1 MARVLSRLRPTTIV
15 IILIAIGVV
24 RIAATWRVLS
34 DTTDETTHIGA
45 GLDLLQHHE
54 YVVQPE
60 NPPFP
65 RIVMAIAPLLGG
77 MRWPVAGNHYEQ
89 IHEEL
94 YGHGKYE
101 SNLVLMRAGNL
112 FFFILACAALF
123 VWVRREFGEREA
135 VLAVLLFTM
144 QPIILGYSG
153 VATLDAAAVA
163 GLAVAMITFSSWLR
177 KPDATRAAILGAGY
191 GFSILCKFSNI
202 GYVPAACAA
211 MYAVRLLS
219 DPERRRERLRAL
231 ATIVIVP
238 LLAFAVIWAGYGF
251 TIGRLS
257 DLEHY
262 QHELGLLDR
271 LLLSHL
277 PPSTPLPA
285 PLFFRGIGGL
295 LEIDRGA
302 FQSYLFG
309 HVGTNGW
316 WWYFP
321 AAIGLKTTLA
331 FFALILAGAIAVWT
345 NRSKRWAMA
354 ETLAGSAAILAVAM
368 PSTLDLGV
376 RYVLPVY
383 VLLTVAAAIGTVALL
398 ESRRKWVRYA
408 AALLVVLHVT
418 SSVAAHPDYFP
429 YFNELAGG
437 DPGRYL
443 VDSNLDWGQ
452 DLLRLSRVVRQRG
465 IEHIRLNVGW
475 TDFDRLG
482 FPRRGSVT
490 SMQPEQGWIAIG
502 EHVYRTEHTNLG
514 WSWLDPY
521 PMTRIGK
528 SIRLYY
534 LPRLPVWEMAEST
547 VEQKVLL
554 PIAGTVGL
562 VGAPVG
568 VWFRVD
574 QTIRNLSARPVRV
587 ELSAC
592 ETNPSPC
599 RIELQPNQAQRL
611 ASAPGK
617 LPFILVTVP
626 PGRARQLAFSTVV
639 HAGNWPAVQVPA
651 VSETA
656 FQPDRILIPAVPTN
670 ARLNLRVWL
679 LDSNSGTPIEVRL
692 FSPRDGRLIAKRA
705 YTVDHGYFSNS
716 DLGSGLPELR
726 DEPVNVEIES
736 SGARV
741 WAMMTT
747 TDYQTGKIVL
757 SVPH

>member
-1 MARVLSRLRPTTIV
+1 MSLRLRPGIIV
-15 IILIAIGVV
+15 TLLILIGTL
-24 RIAATWRVLS
+24 RIATTWRVLA

-65 RIVMAIAPLLGG
+65 RIVMALAPQLGG
-77 MRWPVAGNHYEQ
+77 MRWPAEGNHYQQ

-94 YGHGKYE
+94 YGRGNYE
-101 SNLVLMRAGNL
+101 HNLVLMRAGNL

-123 VWVRREFGEREA
+123 IWVRREFGEREA

-163 GLAVAMITFSSWLR
+163 GLAVAMITFSSWIR
-177 KPDATRAAILGAGY
+177 RPDPARAALLGAGY

-211 MYAVRLLS
+211 MFAVRLLS
-219 DPERRRERLRAL
+219 DPERRRERLRAM
-231 ATIVIVP
+231 ATLLLVP
-238 LLAFAVIWAGYGF
+238 LVTFAVIWAGYGF
-251 TIGRLS
+251 TVGRLS

-295 LEIDRGA
+295 LELDRGG

-309 HVGTNGW
+309 RVGTNGW

-321 AAIGLKTTLA
+321 AAVGLKTTLA
-331 FFALILAGAIAVWT
+331 FFALILAGAGAAWA
-345 NRSKRWAMA
+345 NRAKRWAMA
-354 ETLAGSAAILAVAM
+354 ETLAGAAAILAVAL

-376 RYVLPVY
+376 RYVLPLY
-383 VLLTVAAAIGTVALL
+383 VPLTAAAAIGTAALL
-398 ESRRKWVRYA
+398 DSVRKEIRYA
-408 AALLVVLHVT
+408 AVLLVVLHIA
-418 SSVAAHPDYFP
+418 SSLAAHPDYFP

-452 DLLRLSRVVRQRG
+452 DILRLRRAVRQRG
-465 IEHIRLNVGW
+465 IQHIRLNVGW
-475 TDFDRLG
+475 ADFDRLG
-482 FPRRGSVT
+482 FPRSGAVT
-490 SMQPEQGWIAIG
+490 SMQPQLGWIAVS
-502 EHVYRTEHTNLG
+502 EQVYRTEHADRG

-528 SIRLYY
+528 SIRLYNV
-534 LPRLPVWEMAEST
+534 PRLPAPVTAVST
-547 VEQKVLL
+547 ADEKILL
-554 PIAGTVGL
+554 PIAGTAGL

-568 VWFRVD
+568 IWFRVD
-574 QTIRNLSARPVRV
+574 QTVRNIGTSRMRV

-592 ETNPSPC
+592 ETKPAPC
-599 RIELQPNQAQRL
+599 HLDLEPGRSERL
-611 ASAPGK
+611 ATGPGK
-617 LPFILVTVP
+617 PTFILATIP
-626 PGRARQLAFSTVV
+626 RGTAKQLAFTTVV

-651 VSETA
+651 VSESA

-679 LDSNSGTPIEVRL
+679 LAAGAGTPIDVRIY
-692 FSPRDGRLIAKRA
+692 SPRDGKLIAERT
-705 YTVDHGYFSNS
+705 YTVDHGYFSNG
-716 DLGSGLPELR
+716 DLGPEFPGLHG
-726 DEPVNVEIES
+726 EPVNVEVES
-736 SGARV
+736 GGAKV

-747 TDYQTGKIVL
+747 TDYRTGKIVI
-757 SVPH
+757 SVPR